1 MGRTS
6 ALRRDKS
13 KPPRPGNK
21 SKRTSKGVP
30 KKSLHREY
38 TEAII
43 FAFIA
48 AYIIKTFF
56 IQAFRIPTASMEDS
70 LLVGDFLLVNKFI
83 YGAHVPFTDWRL
95 PAVREPEAGDIIV
108 FQYPR
113 NPEDDYIKRCVAVE
127 GQRIEVRNKILYV
140 DGKPQPLPP
149 NGKIGT
155 EAKTLDNYG
164 PMTVPDGHVFMM
176 GDNRDNSSDSRFW
189 GPLDKRLIRG
199 EAFILY
205 MSWQFYL
212 GDPELIWTLDQPLT
226 SIVSVVHVGVYHLV
240 RFPWRIR
247 WDRVGM
253 LIE

>member
-1 MGRTS
+1 M
-6 ALRRDKS
+6 
-13 KPPRPGNK
+13 
-21 SKRTSKGVP
+21 
-30 KKSLHREY
+30 
-38 TEAII
+38 
-43 FAFIA
+43 
-48 AYIIKTFF
+48 
-56 IQAFRIPTASMEDS
+56 
-70 LLVGDFLLVNKFI
+70 
-83 YGAHVPFTDWRL
+83 
-95 PAVREPEAGDIIV
+95 
-108 FQYPR
+108 
-113 NPEDDYIKRCVAVE
+113 
-127 GQRIEVRNKILYV
+127 
-140 DGKPQPLPP
+140 DGKLQPLPL

-205 MSWQFYL
+205 MSWQFYH
-212 GDPELIWTLDQPLT
+212 GDPELIWTLDQPMT

>member
-6 ALRRDKS
+6 ASNRDKS
-13 KPPRPGNK
+13 KPPRVGRK
-21 SKRTSKGVP
+21 KKRSSKGSA
-30 KKSLHREY
+30 KKPLYREY
-38 TEAII
+38 TEAIL

-83 YGAHVPFTDWRL
+83 YGARVPFTDWRM
-95 PAVREPEAGDIIV
+95 PPVREPEAGDVIV

-113 NPEDDYIKRCVAVE
+113 NPADDYIKRCVAVE
-127 GQRIEVRNKILYV
+127 GQQVEVRNKILYV
-140 DGKPQPLPP
+140 DAVAQPLPP
-149 NGKIGT
+149 TGKIGE
-155 EAKTLDNYG
+155 EARTLDNYG

-176 GDNRDNSSDSRFW
+176 GDNRDNSSDSRSW
-189 GPLDKRLIRG
+189 GPLDTRLIRG
-199 EAFILY
+199 QAFILY

-212 GDPELIWTLDQPLT
+212 GDPELVWTLDQPFT
-226 SIVSVVHVGVYHLV
+226 SITSAVHIGGFHLI
-240 RFPWRIR
+240 RLPWRVR
-247 WDRVGM
+247 WRRVGM

>member
-1 MGRTS
+1 M
-6 ALRRDKS
+6 
-13 KPPRPGNK
+13 
-21 SKRTSKGVP
+21 
-30 KKSLHREY
+30 
-38 TEAII
+38 
-43 FAFIA
+43 
-48 AYIIKTFF
+48 
-56 IQAFRIPTASMEDS
+56 
-70 LLVGDFLLVNKFI
+70 
-83 YGAHVPFTDWRL
+83 
-95 PAVREPEAGDIIV
+95 
-108 FQYPR
+108 
-113 NPEDDYIKRCVAVE
+113 
-127 GQRIEVRNKILYV
+127 
-140 DGKPQPLPP
+140 
-149 NGKIGT
+149 
-155 EAKTLDNYG
+155 LDNYG

-205 MSWQFYL
+205 VSWQFYL